1 MSKKPA
7 KRQIGRLNNI
17 QKRQQK
23 RSDRMKEVKLRRYQ
37 NLLTLSGLGVI
48 VFGLWSI
55 LKVFLILLLNDDT
68 FSEMIEAA
76 EVPDNSVTRLI
87 LYLLLA
93 VLPLIDFSMRLFVG
107 LSARSESFGK
117 KRGCAYIV
125 FAALIVLS
133 SLISV
138 VFIFFDTPLTN
149 ISSVLELV
157 VSVFVEA
164 TATVVMIELLVSAI
178 TVKKLN
184 KELGEVR

>member
-93 VLPLIDFSMRLFVG
+93 VLPLIVEPFLLTLRVKVSTFL
-107 LSARSESFGK
+107 
-117 KRGCAYIV
+117 
-125 FAALIVLS
+125 
-133 SLISV
+133 
-138 VFIFFDTPLTN
+138 PLA
-149 ISSVLELV
+149 S
-157 VSVFVEA
+157 
-164 TATVVMIELLVSAI
+164 
-178 TVKKLN
+178 
-184 KELGEVR
+184 